1 MKERDSVNVLV
12 SIGFLSADPW
22 FEINPHEAG
31 YSLTGVFV
39 DTCNFGSQ
47 FHEGS
52 KKKHQ
57 DEFDMLYLQ
66 GKTLCHRGVQ
76 YLGNTLFVISTCI
89 A

>member
-1 MKERDSVNVLV
+1 MLV
-12 SIGFLSADPW
+12 SIVTWTCFLSADPW

-31 YSLTGVFV
+31 YSLSGAFV
-39 DTCNFGSQ
+39 DTSNFGSQ
-47 FHEGS
+47 FHVGS

-76 YLGNTLFVISTCI
+76 YLGNTLFVISTYI